1 MSSFG
6 RKSTGGLEK
15 DLMGRKHHGGAS
27 MFGRKAIAY
36 GKKLA
41 HVGGRAFIP
50 AATTAAGA
58 LYGGPV
64 GASVG
69 YALGDQIARDL

>member
-6 RKSTGGLEK
+6 RKNTGEER
-15 DLMGRKHHGGAS
+15 LMLGRKHHGS
-27 MFGRKAIAY
+27 SSFGRKLVGY
-36 GKKLA
+36 SKKLA

-58 LYGGPV
+58 MYGGPV

-69 YALGDQIARDL
+69 YAIGDQIARDL